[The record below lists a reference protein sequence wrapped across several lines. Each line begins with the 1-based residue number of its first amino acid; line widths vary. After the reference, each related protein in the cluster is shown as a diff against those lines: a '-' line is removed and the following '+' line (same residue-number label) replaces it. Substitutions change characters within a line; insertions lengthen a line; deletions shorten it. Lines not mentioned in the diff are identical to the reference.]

1 MLIEEHRSLV
11 ERNNMTQAPLAL
23 PTTALW
29 TAPQRDT
36 RSRRPRSTAS
46 SLAAAIAAACR
57 GDDAPAQRAHIAE
70 GLLRS
75 ALRTGMWLPSSVLAS
90 DPAQYRSRTL
100 HVDHE
105 SAITIRVLAWR
116 RAQRTPIHD
125 HIAWCVIGVYSGCE
139 RELRYSAVDVHGA
152 TRLRIATDHTMR
164 AGETAVLLPPDDIH
178 EVSCLTDDAV
188 SIHIYGR
195 ALEAQEPSLRR
206 VYERSAV
213 ASPALPLV
221 RPLHG

>member
-1 MLIEEHRSLV
+1 
-11 ERNNMTQAPLAL
+11 MTQAPLAT
-23 PTTALW
+23 PTTAFW
-29 TAPQRDT
+29 TAPRRDT
-36 RSRRPRSTAS
+36 RQRRPRSTAS

-75 ALRTGMWLPSSVLAS
+75 ALRTGMWLPSSVLES
-90 DPAQYRSRTL
+90 DPSSYRSRTL

-105 SAITIRVLAWR
+105 SGITIRVLAWR

-125 HIAWCVIGVYSGCE
+125 HVAWCVIGVYAGCE
-139 RELRYSAVDVHGA
+139 RELRYSAVDMHGT
-152 TRLRIATDHTMR
+152 TRLRIVADHAMR

-188 SIHIYGR
+188 SIHIYGH
-195 ALEAQEPSLRR
+195 ALDSDAPSMRQS
-206 VYERSAV
+206 YERSAV
-213 ASPALPLV
+213 ASPALPVV
-221 RPLHG
+221 RPSRV